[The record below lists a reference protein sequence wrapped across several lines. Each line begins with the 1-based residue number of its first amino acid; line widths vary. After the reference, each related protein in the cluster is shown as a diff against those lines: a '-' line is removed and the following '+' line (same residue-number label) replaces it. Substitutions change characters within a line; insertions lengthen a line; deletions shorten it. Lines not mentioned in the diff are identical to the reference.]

1 MKKTNRII
9 SLLLAFVLVLSLIPS
24 SVFAMAPQPEWADW
38 NETPAESVTVTA
50 TVSKDGAIVLGNDDG
65 MTRLEKVTVT
75 VPYFDLNMYGLGDFG
90 RTPSDGSS
98 GEVIQRPTMLH
109 AIIYLLERFYF
120 GMEADQCA
128 QGNVDLST
136 HIPAQAEDAYGGLH
150 SVSNGSDG
158 GAMEVMGSA
167 GSMFMT
173 SLWGYNT
180 YNLHYFRNH
189 AEGLVSYADSDA
201 DGASGGWYSSTSATA
216 DYYLLED
223 GDILDIGLFTYSP
236 FNGIGGNA
244 HMADPKTSEAVTL
257 TAGQSYTWT
266 ADFYDT
272 NWMYESEVP
281 LIWQVRTDKE
291 VLYTSDSTSLTFS
304 YTFTQPGEY
313 TVIGFDENNGQE
325 NCIVMPAVA
334 KVTVEAGEQKREEI
348 GKFAFAVIN
357 EDGFVAEPG
366 YIGYA
371 AGESLKDALKAS
383 SHTFEGIDSG
393 FISAI
398 DGVVDNYSL
407 HYDGDGYSLDTDAS
421 AVTGLW
427 FTTNASQAYSA
438 DMLSLTKEMA
448 RYGTFKDGIEEYAAA
463 KTAYE
468 NATDGFYHG
477 TNAASLCSALKAAV
491 DKYETFLTAQAVN
504 VTMQITQGENT
515 LTTGKAVF
523 TSEFNTVHETDSLT
537 SISLIPA
544 TYDFEISDGTFHCV
558 RGTVEV
564 TEEGAT
570 VEAPLPVGT
579 WIASVK
585 LGADSGTKWT
595 AMEKTDVSDGS
606 ATFYIPDYKGPNL
619 YPYVTRNTETT
630 TSDSTHRFYLAGT
643 TTETKNA
650 KVWAST
656 STALS
661 KVLNTNSLTDQTVRI
676 ECRQLEKVNGYE
688 LYETFDMN
696 IVRVPTLKNMT
707 ASADGTAFKLD
718 FAETETDYSVT
729 TISDTV
735 EIVPTALCEEA
746 VLTVAGKAA
755 VSGQSSFVTLA
766 DCEQDDEGNYLI
778 PVAVSAPNGQS
789 TVYTVTVKKVD
800 AVTVTLEA
808 ESTDVTV
815 QVFNSADAEVFPTST
830 EGTVWTYRLIPSESY
845 TYVSTVKDY
854 YHASMAF
861 TPTAENNAFTV
872 ATPKAED
879 WLTLIAASTSQSK
892 TAPQL
897 PMDAEFTA
905 DNHHYTFWEESNS
918 NNFYLKAVPTSTSL
932 YTVTGRYWYH
942 DNSAYSS
949 YGGTLGP
956 KYTDS
961 YAPQTSATANYKIVS
976 NFMKTG
982 GWGNTM
988 TVRVQQKELENGV
1001 TFYQDYV
1008 LDVKRTLTLNA
1019 LTAKANGDGLV
1030 MTQTESDTTGFDKNV
1045 LAYSVKLGQRVS
1057 ALDIEV
1063 QPLSSSNYDH
1073 NFTVTVACGDWTETV
1088 VYGGEVKATVK
1099 QTLSVPMNTASSD
1112 TQIITV
1118 TVDHDGEDS
1127 VPQTYTI
1134 EVVKLP
1140 PVETQITV
1148 SPADATVFLTA
1159 DTTGTRIFPNADGTY
1174 TLDTDSQYTY
1184 IVSCNGYVAQT
1195 ATFTA
1200 GQENQSI
1207 SVTLEKAPDSTLN
1220 DLLIDSDWP
1229 NFRADT
1235 NNNGVVNALTPI
1247 RSEDAV
1253 LEWANQIGEGFD
1265 SGATGCPIIVGG
1277 YIYTYAGNAI
1287 VKVNKDTGEVVA
1299 SGEMT
1304 TSSSFAIN
1312 SPTYADGMIFV
1323 GLSGGRVQA
1332 FNAETLESLWVYQ
1345 DSLGGQPNCPIAYCD
1360 GYVYTGFWNSETKQA
1375 NFVCLSVTDEDPT
1388 KTDEAKLA
1396 TWTYS
1401 HNGFYWA
1408 GAYACKNFVMV
1419 GTDDGASGYTTGY
1432 ASVLTLNPKTGELLS
1447 EQKLSNVGDQRSSIC
1462 YDEETDAYYFTT
1474 KGGDFYQIRV
1484 NDDGTFQEGSLRR
1497 LHLDNGS
1504 DNTTNPPMSTSTPV
1518 VYNGRAYIGVS
1529 GTGQFGAYSGHNIT
1543 VIDLETFSIAYTVP
1557 TMGYPQTSGL
1567 LTTAYEGDDGYVYV
1581 YFIDNYTPG
1590 KIRVIRDRKGMT
1602 EVDPDYVT
1610 EETYTKNGETV
1621 TVQCAYVL
1629 FTPSDSE
1636 AQYAICSPIVD
1647 SEGNLYFKNDTAKL
1661 MRLSNRM
1668 VSLEVKQQ
1676 PDRLDYMEGDV
1687 FNGTG
1692 MQVIAHYANGT
1703 SKDITDYVSY
1713 TTDKL
1718 TMDDTEITVSYD
1730 YKKLYQNEDTA
1741 EEGYWRWYQDKDG
1754 KAGQTYDLPTATVTI
1769 NIASHNWDE
1778 GTVTKA
1784 PTLAFEGEIIYTCS
1798 DCDATKTEKIP
1809 ALSGKVD
1816 VWNVALADDI
1826 SVQFAMQISEQ
1837 IRESAQVCVTVNG
1850 QTTVYPVSDLAVDE
1864 ENRPLITVYLAAT
1877 QLTDQITVQV
1887 KNGEDAAPA
1896 KDYTVRQY
1904 CDSVLADSE
1913 MSAYHAIVKELLR
1926 YGSAAQTY
1934 FGYHTDDL
1942 ADSGL
1947 TLDEPVAI
1955 PETAPEM
1962 SVSGSAE
1969 GVAFYGASLVF
1980 KNRIAARFYFT
1991 GDMSG
1996 CSFTVGDQTYTPV
2009 SKNGLSYIE
2018 VADILPQNLD
2028 KVLTL
2033 TVTGADAEEA
2043 GENTLT
2049 VAYSPLTYIVR
2060 MNAKGD
2066 SDLQSLLVALYNYH
2080 LAAKALVTE

>member
-9 SLLLAFVLVLSLIPS
+9 SLLLAFVLVLSLVPS

-38 NETPAESVTVTA
+38 NETPAQSVTVTA

-65 MTRLEKVTVT
+65 GTRLEKVTVT
-75 VPYFDLNMYGLGDFG
+75 VPYFDLNLYGLGDFG
-90 RTPSDGSS
+90 RTPADGSS

-128 QGNVDLST
+128 LGNVDLST
-136 HIPAQAEDAYGGLH
+136 HMDAQAEDAAGGLH
-150 SVSNGSDG
+150 SVSGGSDG

-167 GSMFMT
+167 RSMFMT
-173 SLWGYNT
+173 SLWGYST

-189 AEGLVSYADSDA
+189 AEGLVSYAESDA
-201 DGASGGWYSSTSATA
+201 DGASGGWYSSVSATA

-236 FNGIGGNA
+236 FNGTGGNA
-244 HMADPKTSEAVTL
+244 FMADCKNSEAVTL
-257 TAGQSYTWT
+257 IAGQSYTWT

-272 NWMYESEVP
+272 NWMYDSEVP

-313 TVIGFDENNGQE
+313 TVIGFDENNGQDS
-325 NCIVMPAVA
+325 CIVMPAVA
-334 KVTVEAGEQKREEI
+334 KVTVEPGEQAREEI
-348 GKFAFAVIN
+348 GTFAFAAVN
-357 EDGFVAEPG
+357 ADGFVVAPC

-371 AGESLKDALKAS
+371 AGETLKDALKAS
-383 SHTFEGIDSG
+383 AHTFEGIDSG
-393 FISAI
+393 FISSI
-398 DGVVDNYSL
+398 DGVTDNYSL
-407 HYDGDGYSLDTDAS
+407 HYDGDGYALDTQAY
-421 AVTGLW
+421 AVTALW

-448 RYGTFKDGIEEYAAA
+448 RYCASENGVENYAAA

-468 NATDGFYHG
+468 NAVAGFYQG
-477 TNAASLCSALKAAV
+477 TNAANLCSALKAAV
-491 DKYETFLTAQAVN
+491 DKYETFLTAPAVN
-504 VTMQITQGENT
+504 VTMQITQDKQT

-523 TSEFNTVHETDSLT
+523 TSEFDTVVETDSLE
-537 SISLIPA
+537 SVSLIPA
-544 TYDFEISDGTFHCV
+544 TYSFEISDGGIHCV

-564 TEEGAT
+564 TEAGAAI
-570 VEAPLPVGT
+570 EAPLPVGT
-579 WIASVK
+579 WIASVE
-585 LGADSGTKWT
+585 LGADNGTKWT
-595 AMEKTDVSDGS
+595 AMEKTDVSDGG
-606 ATFYIPDYKGPNL
+606 ATFYIPDYKGPSL
-619 YPYVTRNTETT
+619 YPYVIRNAETT
-630 TSDSTHRFYLAGT
+630 ASDTSHRFYLAGKET
-643 TTETKNA
+643 TTTNA
-650 KVWAST
+650 RSWASK
-656 STALS
+656 ST
-661 KVLNTNSLTDQTVRI
+661 VLAKTLETDSLADQTVRI
-676 ECRQLEKVNGYE
+676 ECRQLETVNGYE
-688 LYETFDMN
+688 LYETFDMH
-696 IVRVPTLKNMT
+696 IVRVPTLKDMT
-707 ASADGTAFKLD
+707 ASGDKTAFKLD
-718 FAETETDYSVT
+718 FVNTQTAYSVT
-729 TISDTV
+729 TTSDTV
-735 EIVPTALCEEA
+735 EIVPTVQCTDTT
-746 VLTVAGKAA
+746 LTVAGKTA
-755 VSGQSSFVTLA
+755 VSGQSSLVTLT
-766 DCEQDDEGNYLI
+766 DCEQDSEGNYLI

-800 AVTVTLEA
+800 AVTVTMET

-815 QVFNSADAEVFPTST
+815 QVFNNAEAEVFPVST
-830 EGTVWTYRLIPSESY
+830 EGTVWTYRLIPGESY

-854 YHASMAF
+854 YHATMAF
-861 TPTAENNAFTV
+861 TPAAENNTYTV
-872 ATPKAED
+872 ASPKAED
-879 WLTLIAASTSQSK
+879 WLTLIAASTSKAKS
-892 TAPQL
+892 APQL

-918 NNFYLKAVPTSTSL
+918 NNFYLKAVPISTSL
-932 YTVTGRYWYH
+932 YTVTGRYWTH
-942 DNSAYSS
+942 ENSAYSS
-949 YGGTLGP
+949 YGGTFGR
-956 KYTDS
+956 KYKTDHT
-961 YAPQTSATANYKIVS
+961 PGTTADGAYKVVS

-988 TVRVQQKELENGV
+988 TVRVQQKKTENGV

-1019 LTAKANGDGLV
+1019 LTAKVNGDGLV
-1030 MTQTESDTTGFDKNV
+1030 MTQTESDTTGFNKNV
-1045 LAYSVKLGQRVS
+1045 LAYSVKLGQHVPTVE
-1057 ALDIEV
+1057 IGV
-1063 QPLSSSNYDH
+1063 QPLSSSDYDH
-1073 NFTVTVACGDWTETV
+1073 NFTVTVSCGDWTETV
-1088 VYGGEVKATVK
+1088 AYGGEVKSTATKTV
-1099 QTLSVPMNTASSD
+1099 SVPMNTQSAE
-1112 TQIITV
+1112 TQTV
-1118 TVDHDGEDS
+1118 TVTVSHDGDDS

-1148 SPADATVFLTA
+1148 SPANATVFLTA
-1159 DTTGTRIFPNADGTY
+1159 DATGSRVLPNADGTY

-1184 IVSCNGYVAQT
+1184 IISCNGYVAQT

-1200 GQENQSI
+1200 GQENQAI
-1207 SVTLEKAPDSTLN
+1207 SVTLEKAPDSTLK
-1220 DLLIDSDWP
+1220 DLLIDNDWP
-1229 NFRADT
+1229 NFRADS

-1247 RSEDAV
+1247 RSEDTV

-1277 YIYTYAGNAI
+1277 YLYTYAGNAI
-1287 VKVNKDTGEVVA
+1287 VKVNKNTGEVVA
-1299 SGEMT
+1299 SGEMVG
-1304 TSSSFAIN
+1304 SSSFAIN

-1332 FNAETLESLWVYQ
+1332 FNAETLTSLWVYQ

-1396 TWTYS
+1396 TWTYA

-1484 NDDGTFQEGSLRR
+1484 NADGTFQDGSLRR

-1543 VIDLETFSIAYTVP
+1543 VIDLDTFSIAYTVP

-1567 LTTAYEGDDGYVYV
+1567 LTTAYEEDGYVYV
-1581 YFIDNYTPG
+1581 YFIDNFTPG

-1610 EETYTKNGETV
+1610 EETYTVNGETK

-1629 FTPSDSE
+1629 FTPSGSE

-1647 SEGNLYFKNDTAKL
+1647 GEGNLYFKNDTAKL
-1661 MRLSNRM
+1661 MRLSSRIT
-1668 VSLEVKQQ
+1668 SLEIKKQ
-1676 PDRLDYMEGDV
+1676 PDRLDYTEGD
-1687 FNGTG
+1687 FFEATG

-1703 SKDITDYVSY
+1703 SKDISDYVSY

-1718 TMDDTEITVSYD
+1718 TLDDTEITVSYD
-1730 YKKLYQNEDTA
+1730 YKKLYEDEDTA
-1741 EEGYWRWYQDKDG
+1741 EEGYWRWYQDQDG

-1784 PTLAFEGEIIYTCS
+1784 PTLAAEGEICYTCS
-1798 DCDATKTEKIP
+1798 ECGDTKTEKLP

-1816 VWNVALADDI
+1816 AWNVALADDI

-1837 IRESAQVCVTVNG
+1837 IRQTAQVFVTLNG
-1850 QTTVYPVSDLAVDE
+1850 QTTTYPVSELEVDE
-1864 ENRPLITVYLAAT
+1864 ENRPLLTVCLAAT

-1887 KNGEDAAPA
+1887 KNGEDGAPA

-1904 CDSVLADSE
+1904 CDSVLADSD

-1934 FGYHTDDL
+1934 FGYHTDAL

-1947 TLDEPVAI
+1947 TPDEPVAI
-1955 PETAPEM
+1955 PETAPEV

-1980 KNRIAARFYFT
+1980 QNRIAVRFYFA
-1991 GDMSG
+1991 GDVSG
-1996 CSFTVGDQTYTPV
+1996 YTFTVGEQTYTPV
-2009 SKNGLSYIE
+2009 TKNGLSYIE
-2018 VADILPQNLD
+2018 ISDILPQNLD
-2028 KVLTL
+2028 KVQTL
-2033 TVTGADAEEA
+2033 TVTGGNAENA
-2043 GENTLT
+2043 MT

-2066 SDLQSLLVALYNYH
+2066 TALQPLLVALYNYH
-2080 LAAKALVTE
+2080 LTAKALVTE